1 MPPATPD
8 FRFLTG
14 RPLIPLKSK
23 EVREMLDE
31 KVRMSVALKRFAI
44 ISPILNGQVTSVQEY
59 CSQVCSEPIEM
70 PHYGPKK
77 YAPNTVKNWYSAYV
91 REGLDALKPQPRSDV
106 GQTRVITPEME
117 DLILAKIK
125 EYPKAPAT
133 VIYDLL
139 IEEGAFLGK
148 DASLPT
154 VRRFIARNRKDVLSE
169 ETPKEMLR
177 FAMEHA
183 NDLWQTDLMY
193 GVYVPDDSGKKHLTY
208 LLAYID
214 DATRLVTHAEF
225 YFTQDIKSLRDSFR
239 EAVLRRG
246 VPKILYSDNGKIFRS
261 QAFGYLCAN
270 IGVTLLH
277 HAVRAASSKGKI
289 ERLFKTVRARFLSRL
304 AKEDMASLET
314 LNDKFRLWLENDY
327 QNKPHD
333 GLGGKTPMGMF
344 LAQSNQITLV
354 TDLSA
359 FNEKFMIRVKR
370 TVKKDATISLDG
382 VLYET
387 DMSLAGV
394 RTEVRYDPGQE
405 GYAKE
410 LFLFSNDVPIGSARL
425 VSFTDN
431 SKRKRKG
438 QETMGPLAAENDD
451 GGLVPHPRVKEHT
464 ITYAEM
470 IERL

>member
-1 MPPATPD
+1 
-8 FRFLTG
+8 
-14 RPLIPLKSK
+14 
-23 EVREMLDE
+23 MLDE
-31 KVRMSVALKRFAI
+31 KTKMAVALKRFAI
-44 ISPILNGQVTSVQEY
+44 ISPILNGQVSRVQEY
-59 CSQVCSEPIEM
+59 CSQVCAEPIEM

-91 REGLDALKPQPRSDV
+91 REGLDALKPKQRSDV

-117 DLILAKIK
+117 DMILSKII

-154 VRRFIARNRKDVLSE
+154 IRRFIARNRRAALSE

-177 FAMEHA
+177 FSMEHA

-193 GVYVPDDSGKKHLTY
+193 CVYVADGSGKKRQTY

-225 YFTQDIKSLRDSFR
+225 YFSQDIRSLRDSFK

-246 VPKILYSDNGKIFRS
+246 IPKILYSDNGKIFRS
-261 QAFGYLCAN
+261 QAFGYLCAS

-289 ERLFKTVRARFLSRL
+289 ERLFKTVRSRFLSRL
-304 AKEDMASLET
+304 TKEDMASLEA
-314 LNDKFRLWLENDY
+314 LNEKFRLWLENDY
-327 QNKPHD
+327 QNKPHE
-333 GLGGKTPMGMF
+333 GLGGKTPMDVF

-354 TDLSA
+354 TDLAA

-382 VLYET
+382 MLYET
-387 DMSLAGV
+387 DMSLAGARV
-394 RTEVRYDPGQE
+394 EVRYDPDQE
-405 GYAKE
+405 GSARG
-410 LFLFSNDVPIGSARL
+410 LFLFAGDTPIGTARL

-438 QETMGPLAAENDD
+438 SETCRPVAAENDE
-451 GGLVPHPRVKEHT
+451 GSRATSPKVKEHT
-464 ITYAEM
+464 ITYSEM
-470 IERL
+470 RERL